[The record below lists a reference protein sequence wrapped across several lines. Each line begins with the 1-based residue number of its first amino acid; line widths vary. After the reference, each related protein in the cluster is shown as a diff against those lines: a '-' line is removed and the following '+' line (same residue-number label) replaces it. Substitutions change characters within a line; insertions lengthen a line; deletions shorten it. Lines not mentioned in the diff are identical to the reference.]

1 MINLLLNY
9 LKIIGKNRGIKDYK
23 NKSKDKLTK
32 ILSEPEPKTSIEKI
46 RKKINESRDR
56 FFKSK
61 IKEIRRNLYE
71 IETNNNLST
80 PEIKEIEKF
89 FLNEKKYYDYDDTE
103 YKGIRD
109 VRNLIDL
116 SIDEDYYKPLKTND
130 SFTNNYI
137 GI

>member
-116 SIDEDYYKPLKTND
+116 SIDEDYYKPIKTND

>member
-89 FLNEKKYYDYDDTE
+89 FLN
-103 YKGIRD
+103 
-109 VRNLIDL
+109 
-116 SIDEDYYKPLKTND
+116 
-130 SFTNNYI
+130 
-137 GI
+137 